1 MREVSTSDP
10 DIEIIWR
17 AFELRPDPVPT
28 LDPKGEY
35 LRSAWADGVYPLA
48 AKLGIPIKLPPLQ
61 PRSRLA
67 HEAAHW
73 ARSQGRFDDYHTE
86 VFRSFFERGEDIGDI
101 DVLASLAAK
110 SRMDPESLRRA
121 LADHEFLPS
130 VLQDEREAGML
141 GISGVPAFIAARR
154 IALTGV
160 QSVQNLKTLVI
171 RAIGSRT
178 PELPI

>member
-1 MREVSTSDP
+1 
-10 DIEIIWR
+10 
-17 AFELRPDPVPT
+17 
-28 LDPKGEY
+28 
-35 LRSAWADGVYPLA
+35 
-48 AKLGIPIKLPPLQ
+48 
-61 PRSRLA
+61 
-67 HEAAHW
+67 
-73 ARSQGRFDDYHTE
+73 
-86 VFRSFFERGEDIGDI
+86 
-101 DVLASLAAK
+101 
-110 SRMDPESLRRA
+110 MDPESLRRA

-171 RAIGSRT
+171 REIGGRT